1 MSPPNFL
8 TSTLLQSFESI
19 NHGFFTRLDGASS
32 GIFSSL
38 NCSLF
43 SEDDLDSVRENRS
56 RVMKSLNSHTLFS
69 LRQIHSNN
77 VVVIDDRSDSSKVV
91 EADAMVTDSA
101 GVALGVMGADCA
113 AVLFAD
119 MDNRIVA
126 AAHSGWQGA
135 LSGVTDN
142 VIAEMCN
149 LGSSKNRIAAVIG
162 PAIQK
167 TSYEVGDEFMS
178 RFLKQSVMHC
188 EDCFNLG
195 ENGQGIY
202 FDLPRYLEN
211 RLFHAG
217 VNQVDRLAND
227 TYSDEKQF
235 FSYRRSCHRGEG
247 FYGRQI
253 SAISLK

>member
-1 MSPPNFL
+1 MTPPKYL
-8 TSTLLQSFESI
+8 TSPLLQSIESV
-19 NHGFFTRLDGASS
+19 NHGFFTRLGGVSS

-38 NCSLF
+38 NCSLY
-43 SEDDLDSVRENRS
+43 SEDDLESVRTNRN
-56 RVMKSLNSHTLFS
+56 RVMQGLHCHTLFS

-77 VVVIDDRSDSSKVV
+77 VVVIDAKSDSNRVV
-91 EADAMVTDSA
+91 QADAMVTDRI

-119 MDNRIVA
+119 LDNRIVA

-142 VIAEMCN
+142 VVTAMCD
-149 LGSSKNRIAAVIG
+149 LGASKNRIAAAIG
-162 PAIQK
+162 PAIQRQ
-167 TSYEVGDEFMS
+167 SYEVGDEFMS
-178 RFLKQSVMHC
+178 RFLKQSSVEC
-188 EDCFNLG
+188 EDCFSLG
-195 ENGQGIY
+195 ENGQGIH
-202 FDLPRYLEN
+202 FDLPLYLEH

-217 VNQVDRLAND
+217 VDQVNRLVED